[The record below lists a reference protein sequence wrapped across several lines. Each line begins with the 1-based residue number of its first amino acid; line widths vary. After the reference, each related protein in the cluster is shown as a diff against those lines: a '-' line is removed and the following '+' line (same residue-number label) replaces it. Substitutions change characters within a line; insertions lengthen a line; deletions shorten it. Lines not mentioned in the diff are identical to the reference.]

1 MSSSAEQYSLYQIA
15 NAPLR
20 EHPFPHILVR
30 DVFEPALYRRM
41 LEHLLPTALMHPLK
55 EERPVNKK
63 YPDERYA
70 YTLSRDKISA
80 LPQPYASFWDELT
93 RWLLDTPFAVMLFN
107 KFGTFVHRRFGDQ
120 QPAYYN
126 EALLVDDRE
135 RYALGPHTDT
145 PSKVITLLFY
155 LPANDSHAHL
165 GTSIYTPRD
174 PSFRCPGTRHHPIE
188 LFDHVV
194 TMPYLPN
201 TLFAFVKTD
210 NSFHGVEPI
219 RDGEYRRHLLLY
231 DVKCNLE
238 SIARPEAAPAGSA
251 PSAKVEFTF

>member
-1 MSSSAEQYSLYQIA
+1 MSSSTEQYTLYQIA

-41 LEHLLPTALMHPLK
+41 MANLLPTDLMRPFK
-55 EERPVNKK
+55 EERPVNSK
-63 YPDERYA
+63 YPDERFVF
-70 YTLSRDKISA
+70 TLASDRIAA
-80 LPQPYASFWDELT
+80 LPQPYGAFWGELA
-93 RWLLDTPFAVMLFN
+93 RWLLDTPFALALFN
-107 KFGTFVHRRFGDQ
+107 KFGTFIHQRFGNA

-126 EALLVDDRE
+126 EAMLVDDRE
-135 RYALGPHTDT
+135 RYALGPHTDA

-155 LPANDSHAHL
+155 LPDNDAHAHL
-165 GTSIYTPRD
+165 GTSIYAPRD
-174 PSFRCPGTRHHPIE
+174 PSFRCPGTQHHSID
-188 LFDHVV
+188 LFDRVV

-219 RDGEYRRHLLLY
+219 GDRDYRRHLLLY
-231 DVKCNLE
+231 DVKCKLGN
-238 SIARPEAAPAGSA
+238 SVQADAAAAGPAPA
-251 PSAKVEFTF
+251 PRVEFNF